1 MPYAVFLIIV
11 FCESFLLGSIPCG
24 VIVGKCLYG
33 KDPRQGGSGSIGM
46 TNMARLFGA
55 KAAAITFAGDVIKG
69 ALAVGIT
76 RILLEFAPIAI
87 SAKWQIDLALSLSIT
102 AGIAG
107 HVFSPWLHFKGGKGI
122 STGLGTILV
131 GYPPVLATILASFLI
146 VAGITR
152 RISAGSIV
160 AALMIPVATLIF
172 EWGNIPLFVLGC
184 IIAIFVTWAHRG
196 NIKRIIAGTEP
207 KFSFHKNEDE
217 SKEKPENKMPS
228 ENADANSTDDEKIA
242 GTNRVSEQN
251 GEHHAKSKDEGE
263 EQRCAIK

>member
-1 MPYAVFLIIV
+1 MPYAIFLFIV
-11 FCESFLLGSIPCG
+11 FVESFLLGSIPCG
-24 VIVGKCLYG
+24 VIVGRTFYK
-33 KDPRQGGSGSIGM
+33 KDPREGGSGSIGM

-55 KAAAITFAGDVIKG
+55 KAAAITFAGDVLKG

-76 RILLEFAPIAI
+76 RIFLEFVPIAL
-87 SAKWQIDLALSLSIT
+87 STKWQIDLALSLSIT

-107 HVFSPWLHFKGGKGI
+107 HVFSPWLSFKGGKGI

-146 VAGITR
+146 VAGISR

-160 AALMIPVATLIF
+160 AALMIPVAAIIF

-184 IIAIFVTWAHRG
+184 IIAIFVTWAHRE

-207 KFSFHKNEDE
+207 KFTIRKN
-217 SKEKPENKMPS
+217 
-228 ENADANSTDDEKIA
+228 
-242 GTNRVSEQN
+242 
-251 GEHHAKSKDEGE
+251 KDEGE
-263 EQRCAIK
+263 GEAK